1 MSNGVWMQPLLGVS
15 ELVKCKTL
23 RMRPACNWETILS
36 FEGRFK
42 SILNSVHGD
51 EMLTTLFPKAYY
63 LFPKAYYLF
72 PKSILPILEKHT
84 TYLKKARFGMNNWLS

>member
-42 SILNSVHGD
+42 SVLNSVHGD
-51 EMLTTLFPKAYY
+51 EMLTT

>member
-1 MSNGVWMQPLLGVS
+1 MQPLLGVS
-15 ELVKCKTL
+15 ELAKCKTL
-23 RMRPACNWETILS
+23 RMRPVCNWESILS

-42 SILNSVHGD
+42 RILNSVHGD

-63 LFPKAYYLF
+63 LFPK
-72 PKSILPILEKHT
+72 SILPIWEKHT

>member
-1 MSNGVWMQPLLGVS
+1 MQPLLGVS
-15 ELVKCKTL
+15 ELAKCKTL

-42 SILNSVHGD
+42 SVLNSVHGD

-63 LFPKAYYLF
+63 LFPK
-72 PKSILPILEKHT
+72 SILPILEKHT
-84 TYLKKARFGMNNWLS
+84 TYFGKAYYLFEKGSLRHE